1 MAIKRSVG
9 CSCCGCAWSDYS
21 ELMSATV
28 PADTATVLSPTFKGM
43 MNYEFANDMF
53 GFVSGSSGFEC
64 TLEFISTDETTV
76 YDTLVFKQLDGM
88 SKVGAVND
96 FSATCSEGMRYA
108 GGFGYEKN
116 SKSNVLAMS
125 TMDVEPDTYQVQIT
139 NAVCSADQASANGWS
154 TSPCALRGYPTGE
167 VGIDDIPCS
176 SVAKNAAQC
185 PSLAHAEAG
194 VLVPRVD
201 KWSQLK
207 STLATMVDDIDFL
220 RLYYLKYDEDQEG
233 QRDATCTY
241 CPTADGVNSTWVLS
255 GQGFGINTGNCWTD
269 GQQVQTVSGLGAAG
283 SLGNSA
289 ITNTMYCPSKSAS
302 TEIEPLDD
310 GFYATYTGNQ
320 GLHIVQSSANE
331 LSGGSATL
339 QIMRYNATNSTTVT
353 VSVSNSADITVTL
366 AAGEFIKEF
375 SVTAPTATAGSPQFY
390 EPSGSTYSG
399 YVLNKMRVR
408 DHVIELPIQTGSD
421 AINIDSDT
429 FVQGEWYPFDR
440 TGWTDVDFKIRIECT
455 LDITRQFY
463 REQQSRREDTGC
475 FDPKHESCQI
485 DGECKAKPEYH
496 VQPITVESVTETG
509 EITWMP
515 PFVNNE
521 VSGCGTD
528 SLFAVDRS
536 NNNFDLGVPSS
547 YRQVQHQTN
556 VLPSYFVTDTGIS
569 YIGLEDAPVDYYQ
582 NTSCTNFLGDCVP
595 HTYLTEWDY
604 DAGFEWFPAFW
615 PSPIQLAKTIGSC
628 TTNVS
633 CFPNPF
639 PDLGWVETKF
649 PWISTLSDTAA
660 KQEAYTE
667 GSGGYLAS
675 FGVPE
680 RWESKTANL
689 TWYDFSHSWGS
700 YCGEFDSAT
709 DTVEDLF
716 SFKPHDNNGV
726 ERVLVYAE
734 VVKPRDVTA
743 AWSQPYDIGSQGDYF
758 ISKET
763 PKGLMFFHNSATS
776 SVDYIGQV
784 TIDTLTSKTLGSYSQ
799 DFKDLVG
806 AGNDIWIEVSDPDN
820 PSDDGYWKY
829 DYTAGVLSLTGQ
841 TSTEPSTVPEKIGVS
856 ASLTI
861 DHLSHPR
868 IHEDGE
874 GDIDLS
880 DPVLG
885 EGTAVAGGIEFDV
898 ILEGRGAW
906 TIDTAEATLVEDD
919 VEWEYQYGDDAF
931 ILLGGNGTLKRK
943 TCTTAGFDNPINP
956 FDVDTG
962 VPNCYDPTSQEY
974 DSCNNE
980 GLDVWPFGGS
990 APSQTKTAPLPPTTD
1005 NSASATDYILRS
1017 ITSASDL
1024 VLVKTPISAYNNPV
1038 DIVAED
1044 VCCDNQSAIPATV
1057 DKTVVDLEQSPAAD
1071 LSLIDNPDACSLA
1084 GKLTLYQFTST
1095 IDLGSTGD
1103 LGFAKDI
1110 GIYSSHFYYKTK
1122 WVDCWEGL
1130 PDFTG
1135 LTFDGATDGK
1145 VDSNG
1150 DPLNEDIIVVTGIE
1164 VAPELKV
1171 EDDGTVIIPTTVLTE
1186 TLDTSGLSLTL
1197 KGLNW

>member
-1 MAIKRSVG
+1 MGMKRTVG
-9 CSCCGCAWSDYS
+9 CGCCGCAWSEYFD
-21 ELMSATV
+21 LASANIA
-28 PADTATVLSPTFKGM
+28 ADTATVLSPTFKGM
-43 MNYEFANDMF
+43 MNYEFNPDMF
-53 GFVSGSSGFEC
+53 GNRSSSVDFSC

-76 YDTLVFKQLDGM
+76 YDTLEFKQLDGV

-96 FSATCSEGMRYA
+96 FSSVCTQGNRYA
-108 GGFGYEKN
+108 GGFGFERN
-116 SKSNVLAMS
+116 SKSHVLASS
-125 TMDVEPDTYQVQIT
+125 TVDVEPDTYQVVIKD
-139 NAVCSADQASANGWS
+139 AVCSADQASANGWS
-154 TSPCALRGYPTGE
+154 TASCALRGYPTGE
-167 VGIDDIPCS
+167 VDIDDIPCS
-176 SVAKNAAQC
+176 SVTQNAAQC
-185 PSLAHAEAG
+185 PSLAHANAG
-194 VLVPRVD
+194 ILVPRVD
-201 KWSQLK
+201 RWAQLG
-207 STLATMVDDIDFL
+207 STLSTAVDDIDFL

-233 QRDATCTY
+233 QRDTTCTY

-255 GQGFGINTGNCWTD
+255 GQGFGFNTGNCWTD
-269 GQQVQTVSGLGAAG
+269 GQQVQTVSGMGGAGQLGE
-283 SLGNSA
+283 SA

-302 TEIEPLDD
+302 TTIDPLNDS
-310 GFYATYTGNQ
+310 FYTSSPAGNQ
-320 GLHIVQSSANE
+320 GLHIVQEKANE

-339 QIMRYNATNSTTVT
+339 QIARYNATNSTTVT
-353 VSVSNSADITVTL
+353 VSVSNSSDITVTL

-375 SVTAPTATAGSPQFY
+375 SVTAPSATAGSPQYY
-390 EPSGSTYSG
+390 EPSGTTYYG
-399 YVLNKMRVR
+399 YVMPKLRVR
-408 DHVIELPIQTGSD
+408 DHVIEFPINASGD
-421 AINIDSDT
+421 GINIDSDT
-429 FVQGEWYPFDR
+429 FLKGEWYPIDR
-440 TGWTDVDFKIRIECT
+440 TGWTEVDFKVRLTST
-455 LDITRQFY
+455 LEITKPTY

-475 FDPKHESCQI
+475 FDPKHETCQI

-496 VQPITVESVTETG
+496 VQPITVESVSETG
-509 EITWMP
+509 EVSWMP
-515 PFVNNE
+515 PFCNNE
-521 VSGCGTD
+521 VTGCGTT
-528 SLFAVDRS
+528 SVYAVDRS
-536 NNNFDLGVPSS
+536 NNAFDLGVPSS

-556 VLPSYFVTDTGIS
+556 VLPSYFATGSDID
-569 YIGLEDAPVDYYQ
+569 YIDKEDAPVDYYQ
-582 NTSCTNFLGDCVP
+582 NTSCTTFLGDCVP

-604 DAGFEWFPAFW
+604 DAGFEWYPTFW

-628 TTNVS
+628 TTNAS
-633 CFPNPF
+633 CFPSTF

-649 PWISTLSDTAA
+649 PWISTLTDTAA
-660 KQEAYTE
+660 KQEAFTE
-667 GSGGYLAS
+667 GSGGYFAS

-680 RWESKTANL
+680 RWQSKSATL

-734 VVKPRDVTA
+734 VVKPQDVTA

-841 TSTEPSTVPEKIGVS
+841 TTTEPSTVPEKIGVT

-885 EGTAVAGGIEFDV
+885 EGTPVAGGVEFDV

-906 TIDTAEATLVEDD
+906 TADTASATLLEDE
-919 VEWEYQYGDDAF
+919 VEWEYAYGDDAF

-943 TCTTAGFDNPINP
+943 TCNTAGFDNPINP
-956 FDVDTG
+956 FDSGDA
-962 VPNCYDPTSQEY
+962 PNCYDPSSEEY
-974 DSCNNE
+974 DNCSNE

-990 APSQTKTAPLPPTTD
+990 APTQTLTAPLAPTTD

-1017 ITSASDL
+1017 IASANDI
-1024 VLVKTPISAYNNPV
+1024 VLVKTSISAYNNPV
-1038 DIVAED
+1038 DLVAED
-1044 VCCDNQSAIPATV
+1044 VCCDNQSAVPATV
-1057 DKTVVDLEQSPAAD
+1057 DKVVVDLEQSPAAD
-1071 LSLIDNPDACSLA
+1071 LSMYENPTTCSLA
-1084 GKLTLYQFTST
+1084 GKVYLYQFSST
-1095 IDLGSTGD
+1095 IELGRTGD

-1122 WVDCWEGL
+1122 WVDCWDGL

-1135 LTFDGATDGK
+1135 MTFDGATDAK

-1150 DPLNEDIIVVTGIE
+1150 DSVNEDIIVVTGIE
-1164 VAPELKV
+1164 VEPELKI
-1171 EDDGTVIIPTTVLTE
+1171 EDDGTVILPTTVLTE